1 MSKMKNPKFFDIALA
16 TGGSHY
22 PGVGGELLEKFATE
36 LVKQCA
42 EIADNKPNIPGCGYV
57 TKTDGDRILDH
68 FGVAHE
74 QTT

>member
-1 MSKMKNPKFFDIALA
+1 
-16 TGGSHY
+16 
-22 PGVGGELLEKFATE
+22 VGGELLEKFAAE